1 MAVPNDPPLSPGKW
15 SRKPSHDCAS
25 AIAAARRRFCT
36 HQARPPGIPFATITS
51 PPPGFAKVS
60 LTCVRAHT
68 PPEPPRSRTAHRSR
82 TPPAGSSA
90 SRHIRPQ
97 DRKQASCSRTS
108 ASAAR
113 TPHALRATAPA
124 GSSNRKAPALTPWHQ
139 LTPVREDDLN
149 RPQTVND
156 RSPCAAQAR
165 HRKRTRH
172 RPTSPLR
179 RSHPGPSPHRQ
190 HLLPHPNAPI
200 QRVPPE
206 PRQLFAKQRLPRFQ
220 VPHRPQNQLML
231 LG

>member
-1 MAVPNDPPLSPGKW
+1 MAVPNDPPSSPGKW

-25 AIAAARRRFCT
+25 AIAATRRRFCT

-60 LTCVRAHT
+60 QTCVRAHT
-68 PPEPPRSRTAHRSR
+68 PPEPPRSRTADRPR
-82 TPPAGSSA
+82 TPPTGSSA

-139 LTPVREDDLN
+139 LTPVRGNDLN
-149 RPQTVND
+149 RPRTVND
-156 RSPCAAQAR
+156 RSACAAQAR
-165 HRKRTRH
+165 HWIGPRH
-172 RPTSPLR
+172 ATGACRIVEVDMR
-179 RSHPGPSPHRQ
+179 IDDCGPHRTTQ
-190 HLLPHPNAPI
+190 NRQPPSLAAPHAALVMGI
-200 QRVPPE
+200 SS
-206 PRQLFAKQRLPRFQ
+206 
-220 VPHRPQNQLML
+220 
-231 LG
+231 